1 MRTWGR
7 VPDGLGGLKWVEV
20 QTSPSGDDTQVWIT
34 DLIQVLKLNLNESPF
49 FSSWGIPGRPSVLQ
63 QIPPD
68 YYVQL
73 TQQRFAP
80 YFASLTITRVLSDPP
95 TYQVNL
101 LTKQGAAVALQIPT

>member
-7 VPDGLGGLKWVEV
+7 VRDAFGNLVWVEV
-20 QTSPSGDDTQVWIT
+20 STAANGDNSSVYLTW
-34 DLIQVLKLNLNESPF
+34 LIQVLKLNINESPLWA
-49 FSSWGIPGRPSVLQ
+49 SWGIPGYPSVLQ

-68 YYVQL
+68 YYAQL

-95 TYQVNL
+95 TYQVSA
-101 LTKQGAAVALQIPT
+101 LTKQGAAISLQIPT